1 MNPLLIVN
9 PRSGGGRTGSVFEK
23 MRDPI
28 ERRLGPVDVA
38 YTERSRH
45 AVDLAREA
53 ALAGREIV
61 VAVGGDGSIHEVV
74 NGLMLA
80 REERAK
86 AGSHGSNG
94 SPGSHGASP
103 PPGTKT
109 RLGVIGQGT
118 GGDFCKS
125 LGIEHRLDQYC
136 DAIAGGR
143 TRSIDIGRFTY
154 VSHEGREERAFFVN
168 ILSMGLGGLV
178 DQYVAEMGRQL
189 GGTAAYFFASV
200 RAVFKNEVGVL
211 RCSMSLRGGEV
222 RTEVLPSRLLA
233 ICNGRFF
240 GSGMEAAPM
249 ARLDD
254 GAFEIIDLGSA
265 PRLKFM
271 LSTSQIYSGKHMKSP
286 DVKHFRCDHIEVSLE
301 NKDVADVFL
310 LDVDGEPLG
319 KLPIKVDLVPNAM
332 DVFVPKA

>member
-9 PRSGGGRTGSVFEK
+9 PRSGGGRTGSVFDQ
-23 MRDPI
+23 MRTPI

-38 YTERSRH
+38 FTERARH
-45 AVDLAREA
+45 AVDIARDA

-61 VAVGGDGSIHEVV
+61 IAVGGDGSIHEVV
-74 NGLMLA
+74 NGLMQA
-80 REERAK
+80 REQRAK
-86 AGSHGSNG
+86 GSSNG
-94 SPGSHGASP
+94 SPGAARAP
-103 PPGTKT
+103 AAQKT

-118 GGDFCKS
+118 GGDFRRT
-125 LGIEHRLDQYC
+125 LGIDHRLDRYC
-136 DAIAGGR
+136 DAITGGH
-143 TRSIDIGRFTY
+143 TRSIDVGRFTY
-154 VSHEGREERAFFVN
+154 ASREGREERAFFVN

-178 DQYVAEMGRQL
+178 DQYVADMGRQL
-189 GGTAAYFFASV
+189 GGTAAYFLASV

-222 RTEVLPSRLLA
+222 REELLPSRLLA

-249 ARLDD
+249 AKLDD
-254 GAFEIIDLGSA
+254 GAFEVIDLGSA

-271 LSTSQIYSGKHMKSP
+271 LSTSQIYTGAHMKNP
-286 DVKHFRCDHIEVSLE
+286 DVKHFRCDHIEVSLVNE
-301 NKDVADVFL
+301 AVSDVFL

-319 KLPIKVDLVPNAM
+319 KLPVAVDLVPNAI
-332 DVFVPKA
+332 DVFVPRA